1 MRLRV
6 NDNAAHAH
14 TPIATT
20 SSVCTLWTMSTKLRA
35 SVSLTPYSSSIV
47 FTAKCYGPAPLG
59 VGTMTAMLPTMN
71 VTIAHDK
78 PSPEVESKQK
88 NVR

>member
-1 MRLRV
+1 M
-6 NDNAAHAH
+6 NESAAQAH
-14 TPIATT
+14 TPMPTT
-20 SSVCTLWTMSTKLRA
+20 SNVCTLWTMSTKLRA
-35 SVSLTPYSSSIV
+35 STSATPYSSSMV
-47 FTAKCYGPAPLG
+47 FTEKCHGPAPLG

-71 VTIAHDK
+71 VTIAHDI

>member
-35 SVSLTPYSSSIV
+35 SVSPTPYSSSIV
-47 FTAKCYGPAPLG
+47 FTAKCHGPAPLG
-59 VGTMTAMLPTMN
+59 VGTITAIEPTTK
-71 VTIAHDK
+71 VTMAHDIPK
-78 PSPEVESKQK
+78 SDIGEKLK